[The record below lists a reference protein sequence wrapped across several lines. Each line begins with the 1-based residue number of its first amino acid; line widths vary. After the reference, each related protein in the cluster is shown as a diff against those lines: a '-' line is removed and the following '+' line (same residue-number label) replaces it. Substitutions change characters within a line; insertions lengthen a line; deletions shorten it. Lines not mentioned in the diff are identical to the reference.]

1 MASAAMASP
10 ARRRRR
16 LPIVLGVI
24 VVVLA
29 ALFLWARTP
38 DLPVADLRAKY
49 ANAESEFVEVS
60 PGLTVHLRDEG
71 PALGPVVMLLHG
83 SNASLH
89 TWEPWVEQLKATHR
103 VISFDHPGHGLTGP
117 HPRDCYTA
125 ACFGDVVEA
134 VAKNRKLDRFVLAGN
149 SMGGWIAWNYALSHP
164 ERLAGLVLVDAGGA
178 ALPPE
183 IQPEPPIGF
192 RIARTPGLNT
202 LMRQITPRSMVEKSL
217 RQSVSVQAS
226 VTPAVVDRYWEL
238 LRYPGNR
245 RATGLRFA
253 TPRKDA
259 DLDQLAKISAPT
271 LVMWGRDDKLIPVE
285 AATVFDNAIPNSR
298 AVIYDDIGHIPMEE
312 APYRSV
318 GDLSAFLAELGPF
331 Y

>member
-1 MASAAMASP
+1 MATTAMAPP
-10 ARRRRR
+10 APRRRRW
-16 LPIVLGVI
+16 PIVVGIVIIILG
-24 VVVLA
+24 

-38 DLPVADLRAKY
+38 DLPAAELRAKY
-49 ANAESEFVEVS
+49 ANSESEFVEVS

-71 PALGPVVMLLHG
+71 PALAPVVMLLHG

-103 VISFDHPGHGLTGP
+103 VISYDHPGHGLTGP

-125 ACFGDVVEA
+125 ACFAQVVEA

-149 SMGGWIAWNYALSHP
+149 SMGGWIAWNYALAHP
-164 ERLAGLVLVDAGGA
+164 ERLAGLVLVDASGA
-178 ALPPE
+178 PLPPE
-183 IQPEPPIGF
+183 IEPKPPIGF
-192 RIARTPGLNT
+192 RIARTPGLNL

-217 RQSVSVQAS
+217 RQSVSVQTS

-245 RATGLRFA
+245 RATGIRFS
-253 TPRKDA
+253 TPREA
-259 DLDQLAKISAPT
+259 AGLDKLAKIATPT
-271 LVMWGRDDKLIPVE
+271 LLVWGREDKLVPVE

-298 AVIYDDIGHIPMEE
+298 AVIYDDVGHIPMEE

-318 GDLSAFLAELGPF
+318 GDLNTFLAELGPL

>member
-1 MASAAMASP
+1 MATTAAGTP
-10 ARRRRR
+10 RRRRR
-16 LPIVLGVI
+16 PIRLGVI
-24 VVVLA
+24 IVILA
-29 ALFLWARTP
+29 ALFLAARSP
-38 DLPVADLRAKY
+38 DLPAGELRAKY

-71 PALGPVVMLLHG
+71 PALAPVVMLLHG

-103 VISFDHPGHGLTGP
+103 IITFDQPGHGLTGP

-125 ACFGDVVEA
+125 ACFAEVVEA
-134 VAKNRKLDRFVLAGN
+134 VARSRKLDRFVLAGN
-149 SMGGWIAWNYALSHP
+149 SMGGWIAWNYALAHP
-164 ERLAGLVLVDAGGA
+164 ERLAGLVLVDAAGA
-178 ALPPE
+178 PLPPAIE
-183 IQPEPPIGF
+183 PKPPIGF
-192 RIARTPGLNT
+192 RLASTPVLSL

-226 VTPAVVDRYWEL
+226 VTPQVVDRYWEL

-253 TPRKDA
+253 TPRDTA
-259 DLDQLAKISAPT
+259 DLDKLAKIATPT
-271 LVMWGRDDKLIPVE
+271 LLIWGREDKLVPVE
-285 AATVFDNAIPNSR
+285 AATVFDSAIPNSR
-298 AVIYDDIGHIPMEE
+298 AVIYDDVGHIPMEE

-318 GDLSAFLAELGPF
+318 GDLSTYLAELGPF

>member
-1 MASAAMASP
+1 MENAAMARP
-10 ARRRRR
+10 APRRRRW
-16 LPIVLGVI
+16 PIVLGVI
-24 VVVLA
+24 VVVLV

-38 DLPVADLRAKY
+38 DLPAAELRAKY

-60 PGLTVHLRDEG
+60 PGLTIHLRDEG
-71 PALGPVVMLLHG
+71 PPLAPAVVLLHG

-103 VISFDHPGHGLTGP
+103 VISYDQPGHGLTGP

-125 ACFGDVVEA
+125 VCFTQVVEA

-149 SMGGWIAWNYALSHP
+149 SMGGWIAWNYALAHP
-164 ERLAGLVLVDAGGA
+164 ERLAGLVLVDASGA
-178 ALPPE
+178 SLPSE
-183 IQPEPPIGF
+183 IEPKLPIGF
-192 RIARTPGLNT
+192 RIARTPVLNR

-226 VTPAVVDRYWEL
+226 VTPQVVDRYWEL

-245 RATGLRFA
+245 RATGLRFSM
-253 TPRKDA
+253 PRETA
-259 DLDQLAKISAPT
+259 DLDKLARIATPT
-271 LVMWGRDDKLIPVE
+271 LLIWGGEDKLVPVE
-285 AATVFDNAIPNSR
+285 ASTVFDNFIPNSR
-298 AVIYDDIGHIPMEE
+298 AVIYDDVGHIPMEE

>member
-1 MASAAMASP
+1 MATAAATGSVP
-10 ARRRRR
+10 RRRRWPVA
-16 LPIVLGVI
+16 LAIV
-24 VVVLA
+24 A
-29 ALFLWARTP
+29 ALLIGLYLVARTP
-38 DLPVADLRAKY
+38 DLPVGELRAEY
-49 ANAESEFVEVS
+49 GNAESEFVEVA

-103 VISFDHPGHGLTGP
+103 VISFDQPGHGLTGP

-125 ACFGDVVEA
+125 SCFVETVEA
-134 VAKNRKLDRFVLAGN
+134 VARQRKLDRFVLAGN
-149 SMGGWIAWNYALSHP
+149 SMGGWIAWNYALAHP
-164 ERLAGLVLVDAGGA
+164 QRLAGLVRVDAGGA
-178 ALPPE
+178 PLPSDV
-183 IQPEPPIGF
+183 EPKLPIGF
-192 RIARTPGLNT
+192 RIARTPGLNL
-202 LMRQITPRSMVEKSL
+202 LMREITPRSMVETSL

-245 RATGLRFA
+245 RATAIRFGA
-253 TPRKDA
+253 RRELA
-259 DLDQLAKISAPT
+259 DPDTLGRIAAPT
-271 LVMWGRDDKLIPVE
+271 LVIWGREDRLVPV
-285 AATVFDNAIPNSR
+285 AAADVFDRFIPNSR
-298 AVIYDDIGHIPMEE
+298 AVVYDRVGHITMEE

-318 GDLSAFLAELGPF
+318 ADLNAFLAELGPF

>member
-1 MASAAMASP
+1 MATAAMSSP
-10 ARRRRR
+10 HRRRW
-16 LPIVLGVI
+16 PIIVAVI
-24 VVVLA
+24 VVILA

-38 DLPVADLRAKY
+38 DLAAAELRGRY

-71 PALGPVVMLLHG
+71 PALAPVVMLLHG

-125 ACFGDVVEA
+125 ACFTNVVEA
-134 VAKNRKLDRFVLAGN
+134 VARNRKLDRFVLAGN
-149 SMGGWIAWNYALSHP
+149 SMGGWIAWNYALAYP
-164 ERLAGLVLVDAGGA
+164 GRLAGLVLIDASGA
-178 ALPPE
+178 PLPPE
-183 IQPEPPIGF
+183 IEPKPPIGF
-192 RIARTPGLNT
+192 RIARTPGLNM
-202 LMRQITPRSMVEKSL
+202 LMREITPRSMVEKSL

-226 VTPAVVDRYWEL
+226 VTPQVVDRYWEL
-238 LRYPGNR
+238 LRHPGNR
-245 RATGLRFA
+245 RATGIRFA
-253 TPRKDA
+253 APRDTA
-259 DLDQLAKISAPT
+259 DLDKLATIATPT
-271 LVMWGRDDKLIPVE
+271 LVMWGREDKLVPVE
-285 AATVFDNAIPNSR
+285 AATVFANAIPNSR
-298 AVIYDDIGHIPMEE
+298 VLIYDDIGHIPMEE

-318 GDLSAFLAELGPF
+318 GDLNAFLAELGPF

>member
-1 MASAAMASP
+1 METAAMAPP
-10 ARRRRR
+10 APRRRRW
-16 LPIVLGVI
+16 PIVLGVI
-24 VVVLA
+24 VAILV

-38 DLPVADLRAKY
+38 DLPPAELRAKY

-71 PALGPVVMLLHG
+71 SPLAPAVVLLHG

-103 VISFDHPGHGLTGP
+103 VISYDQPGHGLTGP

-125 ACFGDVVEA
+125 ACFTQVVEA
-134 VAKNRKLDRFVLAGN
+134 VAKDRKLDRFVLAGN
-149 SMGGWIAWNYALSHP
+149 SMGGWVAWNYALAHP
-164 ERLAGLVLVDAGGA
+164 ERLAGLVLVDASGA
-178 ALPPE
+178 PLPPE
-183 IQPEPPIGF
+183 IEPKPPIGF
-192 RIARTPGLNT
+192 RIARTPVLNT

-226 VTPAVVDRYWEL
+226 VTPQVVDRYWEL

-245 RATGLRFA
+245 RATGIRFS
-253 TPRKDA
+253 TPRETA
-259 DLDQLAKISAPT
+259 DLDKLARIATPT
-271 LVMWGRDDKLIPVE
+271 LLIWGGEDKLVPVE
-285 AATVFDNAIPNSR
+285 AAAVFDNAIPNSR
-298 AVIYDDIGHIPMEE
+298 AVIYADVGHIPMEE

-318 GDLSAFLAELGPF
+318 GDLSTFLAELGPF

>member
-1 MASAAMASP
+1 M
-10 ARRRRR
+10 RRWP
-16 LPIVLGVI
+16 LVVAGV
-24 VVVLA
+24 A
-29 ALFLWARTP
+29 ALLVGGWFAARTP
-38 DLPVADLRAKY
+38 DIPVAELRAKY
-49 ANAESEFVEVS
+49 ASQASQFVEVL

-71 PALGPVVMLLHG
+71 PRDAPVLMLLHG

-89 TWEPWVEQLKATHR
+89 TWEPWVEQLKTTYR

-125 ACFGDVVEA
+125 ACFVEVVEA

-149 SMGGWIAWNYALSHP
+149 SMGGWIGWNYALAHP
-164 ERLAGLVLVDAGGA
+164 DRLAGLVLVDASGA
-178 ALPPE
+178 PLPPGSE
-183 IQPEPPIGF
+183 PTPPIGF
-192 RIARTPGLNT
+192 RIARAPGLNI
-202 LMRQITPRSMVEKSL
+202 LARQITPRLMVEKSL

-238 LRYPGNR
+238 LRHPGNR

-253 TPRKDA
+253 ATRARA
-259 DLDQLAKISAPT
+259 DPDTLGRIATPT
-271 LVMWGRDDKLIPVE
+271 LVMWGREDRLVPV
-285 AATVFDNAIPNSR
+285 AAADVFDRFIPNSR
-298 AVIYDDIGHIPMEE
+298 AVIYDGIGHLPMEE

-318 GDLSAFLAELGPF
+318 ADLSAFLAELGPF